1 MTKFA
6 KRLKGMEKSAAI
18 VRNIF
23 NGMNDP
29 EIISF
34 GGGAPAKEGLP
45 VDMLR
50 EIADDVMR
58 KESRGLEALQY
69 GGVMG
74 IKDLREFIA
83 RELLA
88 PKDIDAQVENIMIV
102 NGGLEGL
109 YLLCRSLIDPGDV
122 ILVESPTFVHAVE
135 VFELIGAKCIACE
148 MDDNGVIVE
157 NVEVKIKQY
166 NPKMIYTI
174 PTFHNPTGKTLS
186 QTRRKRMAELGSKH
200 DVIILEDD
208 PYSELRYSGET
219 LKPIKAFDKTGHTV
233 FANSFSKIFSP
244 GTRLGYIVGN
254 DEIMKHLFDV
264 KTATNSHT
272 STLCQVLASEFFN
285 RGYFSEHLKNLCD
298 LHRKRRDVM
307 MACLDKYFPEGTKHT
322 YPDGGLFT
330 WVDLPNKIDT
340 TEMLE
345 EAERDYKVS
354 YLGGEC
360 FFTEGG
366 GKGRN
371 SMRISF
377 GNVTTEKIKEGTE
390 RLGAL
395 AQSKMKQ
402 VNK

>member
-45 VDMLR
+45 VDILR

-88 PKDIDAQVENIMIV
+88 PKGIDAQVENIMIV

-148 MDDNGVIVE
+148 MDENGVIVE

-208 PYSELRYSGET
+208 PYSELRYSGKA
-219 LKPIKAFDKTGHTV
+219 LKPIKAFDKSGHTV

-244 GTRLGYIVGN
+244 
-254 DEIMKHLFDV
+254 

-272 STLCQVLASEFFN
+272 STLCQVLASEFFK
-285 RGYFSEHLKNLCD
+285 RGYFPEHLKNLCD

-395 AQSKMKQ
+395 AQSKIKQ
-402 VNK
+402 FNK